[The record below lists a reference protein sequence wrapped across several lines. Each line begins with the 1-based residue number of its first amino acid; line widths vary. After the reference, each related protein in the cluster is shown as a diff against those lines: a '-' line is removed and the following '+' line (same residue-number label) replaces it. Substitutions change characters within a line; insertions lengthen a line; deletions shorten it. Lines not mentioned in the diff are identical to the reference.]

1 MSCRAEIPFF
11 LAGPSVRAVWDADLD
26 SFDAKTTGSIPA

>member
-11 LAGPSVRAVWDADLD
+11 LAGPSGRAVWDPDLD
-26 SFDAKTTGSIPA
+26 RLDAKTMGSIPA